1 MNNLLVFPSL
11 HRLTPTGEHVG
22 FITELDYF
30 NKHKVKT
37 SKAQSIAIQAY
48 LSKVGRYSDKKGDDG
63 NYINQVHAVDWSGMF
78 FLDYDMQKEY
88 KGTKKGE
95 KAAQIVKKALI
106 DATKLHPIIKA
117 ITTSASKCGLHIVLQ
132 FYKEALEF
140 DEYSLFYKAL
150 IREIYT
156 YFPEECKKYYSVDDS
171 NSSYY
176 QLFYKGYDPEIWLN
190 PDWVATGYN
199 NIFFAYNVRPIVAP
213 LLKKYDLNRDD
224 YDNEPI
230 EPSPLLKNAKI
241 ISDPRRIP
249 NGFHRKQITN
259 ALVHT
264 FGFDLKRCLQFWSN
278 KTTTDGTP
286 VTESEVKESF
296 NRAIHDKDYS
306 SVGIRHLNRLGLL
319 HEVIINEEA
328 IEMHSKFLTD
338 MNIQLIKGHNLIVSP
353 CGSGKTQ
360 YAVTHK
366 NAVIVEPLISI
377 LENNFRTA
385 EEVAPSHRKIG
396 SIDIM
401 TYDQFVKHNDEF
413 LNKDY
418 IIFDECHCVD
428 QMFRKKV
435 FPSLIFLIDK
445 FLEMGKT
452 IISLTGTP
460 NAVFANLWP
469 DAKVFNFKRE
479 ASPQYEFHFIPVLKK
494 NQLFDTCFDILQRN
508 KAENYASIVFNNN
521 ISMNNLL
528 KEQLVAYNIDAHTLS
543 AGDRSYLDKMNE
555 SKKLGCDCAITTSV
569 MREGSEIKETPDID
583 NRMFNKEI
591 KCVYIIDAV
600 STKPQ
605 DIIQSMNRVRNQK
618 ILYCDIIVN
627 MTKGLKA
634 KQARK
639 RPNTQLTKHEKLS
652 RMTANERADLLHD
665 ARTDYEINE
674 IAFYEA
680 LCADEVYKYQEAKQL
695 WIALTNYGLC
705 TRSVSTAP
713 ESGVKIKKRD
723 RTEEARKLIPFV
735 EKQNE
740 DTLKRWSLGLDLYK
754 VDKDTKM
761 LQFLAR
767 LHQNETIFNA
777 LKSGITSYSEVE
789 DYMNKEKAIKKVI
802 QSKLL
807 YSMVDFCIR
816 NPKKKECKVHPV
828 SKWIKSEDLK
838 LTGSTID
845 FIKGVYT
852 ILFDPNPW
860 FNIIE
865 ELEGLDFDTTRSVCA
880 SLCNESF
887 IEYLE
892 EKERIINGRAERTR
906 IRQKSYNKVHC
917 YKVVKLS
924 DKEYE
929 KQVNTYK
936 LLKKDKAPS
945 HYIIKRTT
953 KNLDDIDYK
962 TCFTEKS
969 DADKLAKELEK
980 NLIN

>member
-11 HRLTPTGEHVG
+11 HRLTPTGQHSG

-30 NKHKVKT
+30 DAHRTKGEK
-37 SKAQSIAIQAY
+37 SQSIAIQAY
-48 LSKVGRYSDKKGDDG
+48 LSKVGRYSDKKDDDG
-63 NYINQVHAVDWSGMF
+63 NFINQVHAVDWSGMVL
-78 FLDYDMQKEY
+78 LDFDMLKQY
-88 KGTKKGE
+88 KHTAEGKKV
-95 KAAQIVKKALI
+95 AQIAKKALI
-106 DATKLHPIIKA
+106 DNIKLHPIIKV
-117 ITTSASKCGLHIVLQ
+117 ITTSASECGLHIILQ

-150 IREIYT
+150 IRWIYDLL
-156 YFPEECKKYYSVDDS
+156 PDECKKYYEVDDS
-171 NSSYY
+171 NSSYH
-176 QLFYKGYDPEIWLN
+176 QLFYKGYDPNIWIN
-190 PDWVATGYN
+190 QDWVSSGYN
-199 NIFFAYNVRPIVAP
+199 NIFFAYNIRPIVEP
-213 LLKKYDLNRDD
+213 LLKHYDLNPDD
-224 YDNEPI
+224 YKYEPI

-241 ISDPRRIP
+241 LTDARRIP

-278 KTTTDGTP
+278 KTTSDGSP
-286 VTESEVKESF
+286 VTEGEVKDSF

-306 SVGIRHLNRLGLL
+306 NVGIRHLNRLGLL
-319 HEVIINEEA
+319 NEVVINEEA

-338 MNIQLIKGHNLIVSP
+338 MNIQLVKGHNLIVSP

-360 YAVTHK
+360 YAITHQ
-366 NAVIVEPLISI
+366 NAVIIEPLITI
-377 LENNFRTA
+377 LENNFRDA
-385 EEVAPSHRKIG
+385 EEVAMSHRRVG
-396 SIDIM
+396 TIDIL
-401 TYDQFVKHNDEF
+401 TYDQFVKHYKEF
-413 LNKDY
+413 EDKDY

-452 IISLTGTP
+452 VISLTGTP

-583 NRMFNKEI
+583 NRLFNKEI

-627 MTKGLKA
+627 MSKGLKA

-639 RPNTQLTKHEKLS
+639 RPDTQLTKHEKLS
-652 RMTANERADLLHD
+652 RMTASERADLMND
-665 ARTDYEINE
+665 GRTDYAINE
-674 IAFYEA
+674 IAFYEG
-680 LCADEVYKYQEAKQL
+680 LCADEVYKYQEARQL
-695 WIALTNYGLC
+695 WIALSSFGLC
-705 TRSVSTAP
+705 TRNMSTA
-713 ESGVKIKKRD
+713 EDSGIKIKKRD
-723 RTEEARKLIPFV
+723 RTEEARKLISFV

-777 LKSGITSYSEVE
+777 LKDGITSYSEVE
-789 DYMNKEKAIKKVI
+789 DYMNKERAIKKVI

-807 YSMVDFCIR
+807 FSMVDFCIR

-852 ILFDPNPW
+852 TLFDHNQW
-860 FNIIE
+860 FNIQE
-865 ELEGLDFDTTRSVCA
+865 ELEGLEYDAVKNMCA
-880 SLCNESF
+880 ALCSESF
-887 IEYLE
+887 QEYLE
-892 EKERIINGRAERTR
+892 EKENIIKGRAERTR
-906 IRQKSYNKVHC
+906 IRQKSYNKVNC
-917 YKVVKLS
+917 YKVVQLT
-924 DKEYE
+924 DTEYE
-929 KQVNTYK
+929 KQVKTYK
-936 LLKKDKAPS
+936 LLKKDKTPN

-953 KNLDDIDYK
+953 KNLEDVDYK

-969 DADKLAKELEK
+969 DAEKLAKELEK
-980 NLIN
+980 NLIK